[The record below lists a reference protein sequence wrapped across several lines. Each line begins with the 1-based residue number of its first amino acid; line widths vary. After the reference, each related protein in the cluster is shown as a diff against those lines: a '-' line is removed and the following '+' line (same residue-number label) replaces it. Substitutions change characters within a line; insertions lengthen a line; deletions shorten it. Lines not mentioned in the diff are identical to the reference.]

1 MEEKAFDE
9 TQHPFMIKKK
19 KNTYKSGHRGNL
31 PDGPMIKT
39 SPSKARDEG
48 SIPGQE
54 DLTCLRAKKLKP
66 CLGAKKLKH
75 ETQAIL

>member
-1 MEEKAFDE
+1 MEEKAFGE
-9 TQHPFMIKKK
+9 TQHPFMIKK
-19 KNTYKSGHRGNL
+19 NAYKSGHRGDL

-54 DLTCLRAKKLKP
+54 DPTCP
-66 CLGAKKLKH
+66 GAKKLKH

>member
-1 MEEKAFDE
+1 MKLNIHSWF
-9 TQHPFMIKKK
+9 KKK

-31 PDGPMIKT
+31 PDSPMIKT

-54 DLTCLRAKKLKP
+54 DLA
-66 CLGAKKLKH
+66 CLGAKKLKPFRWAKKLKY
-75 ETQAIL
+75 ETQAILQQIQ